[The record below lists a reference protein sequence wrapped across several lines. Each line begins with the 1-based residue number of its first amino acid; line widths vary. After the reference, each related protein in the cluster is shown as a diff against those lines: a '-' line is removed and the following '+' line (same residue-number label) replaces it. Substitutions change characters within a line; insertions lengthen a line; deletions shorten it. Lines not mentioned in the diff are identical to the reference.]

1 MTEDSKPLKRLKIEE
16 PLPVTAVG
24 IESIK
29 ESYSDS
35 MSPHRKIFNWSARRP
50 TATTRLSI
58 LASLLPEDVSNEKLL
73 KLMCIGPK
81 RDISGGIEDYVIS
94 KEITKDDRN
103 GSVEDHFGYKYPHS
117 RVPSK
122 NEFENLHDVLKNHW
136 DGNLPTVIDPTA
148 GGATIPFEAARYGLP
163 TISNELNPVAWLIN
177 KVVLEYADDIG
188 SLRAEVEKWSS
199 KIQKNASQRLSE
211 YYPSRNGVDANY
223 YYLTY
228 SIECPSCG
236 ERLPLSNR
244 WWFNRSKNMAVRPT
258 YSEEGLKFQCIDVSE
273 RDDLG
278 DFDPNNGTVDG
289 GDAECPNCTVV
300 TERDTVVER
309 FQSGDYQ
316 IEIGGVKYVDKINGT
331 KYHSPTS
338 SDYGAIKKAEEK
350 VDSELKLSTILR
362 EDRHVGYWDGAAPY
376 GITQWRD
383 LFTSRQLL
391 SHTIFLEEFE
401 EMKEEILESYSEP
414 TAEAV
419 LVLLSFISTRIV
431 NYNSRL
437 CPIHVRFGYVNDML
451 GNNNMQFQ
459 WHFGETNP
467 LAGGQSYPSFVE
479 SVTENYEETVSY
491 YPDYTKSSRKT
502 QVLQGDA
509 SNLSVDSESVPAVI
523 IDPPYGDNIVYSE
536 IADPFYVWLREY
548 LGDIFT
554 DQFISRETNREDEA
568 VENPSVVDAEP
579 DGSEKE
585 AARRKYE
592 NKMSEIFSESYRILE
607 PGGVITVYFT
617 DKEISAWDSLTMS
630 LMNSGFTITSTHTVS
645 SESPERIGQ
654 RGQSSAD
661 SSLLLSCRKP
671 SKPKNNAEPTLW
683 QDIQQKTRNAA
694 REKAA
699 ELLDSTTNLTK
710 TDIIISA
717 FGPTLRVFTESYPVV
732 DKYDD
737 PVRPKRALEEARKAV
752 TEVLIERELG
762 DDLEGVDSLTKWYLL
777 SWLVYEDE
785 TIPYDEGRQLGL
797 GVGVNIEDVKTN
809 TKIWSKSSDKLI
821 LQGQDDRVRDIDKL
835 EAGEKRRKRAY
846 PIDPR
851 EVSFDY
857 HIDAIHAALNVLEV
871 KGGEFTWNWLKDR
884 NYHETN
890 WFSETLENL
899 VRVLPES
906 YEDYQSAKNLASGQT
921 GELLDVNI
929 EQFARS
935 SDDDGKTTLNDF
947 DSK

>member
-1 MTEDSKPLKRLKIEE
+1 MIGDKNPLKRLKIED

-58 LASLLPEDVSNEKLL
+58 LASLLPQEITNEELL

-81 RDISGGIEDYVIS
+81 REINGEIEDYVIS
-94 KEITKDDRN
+94 KEMTKDDRE
-103 GSVEDHFGYKYPHS
+103 GSVEDHFGYRYPHS
-117 RVPSK
+117 RVPS
-122 NEFENLHDVLKNHW
+122 ESEIENLHDTLRTHW
-136 DGNLPTVIDPTA
+136 DGDLPRVIDPTA

-163 TISNELNPVAWLIN
+163 TISNELNPIAWLIN
-177 KVVLEYADDIG
+177 KVVLEYAEDIG
-188 SLRAEVEKWSS
+188 PLRAEVEKWSS
-199 KIQKNASQRLSE
+199 KIQENASQRLSE
-211 YYPSRNGVDANY
+211 YYPSRNGVDVNY

-228 SIECPSCG
+228 SIECSSCG

-244 WWFNRSKNMAVRPT
+244 WWFNRSKNMAVRPI

-278 DFDPNNGTVDG
+278 DFDPNNGSVDG

-316 IEIGGVKYVDKINGT
+316 IEVGGVKYVDKINGT
-331 KYHSPTS
+331 KYHSPTP
-338 SDYGAIKKAEEK
+338 DDHKAVDKAEEK
-350 VDSELKLSTILR
+350 VASDLKLNTILR
-362 EDRHVGYWDGAAPY
+362 EDRHIGYWDGAAPY

-383 LFTSRQLL
+383 LFTPRQLL
-391 SHTIFLEEFE
+391 SHTVFLEEFE
-401 EMKEEILESYSEP
+401 AVKEEVLKSYEKP

-419 LVLLSFISTRIV
+419 LVLLSFISTSII

-451 GNNNMQFQ
+451 GNNNLQFQ

-467 LAGGQSYPSFVE
+467 LVGGQSYPSFID
-479 SVTENYEETVSY
+479 SVVDNYEKTVSY
-491 YPDYTKSSRKT
+491 YPEHTEDSRNI
-502 QVLQGDA
+502 QVVQSDA
-509 SNLSVDSESVPAVI
+509 SNLSVDSESVSAVI

-548 LGDIFT
+548 LDDVFP
-554 DQFISRETNREDEA
+554 DQFASHETNREDEA
-568 VENPSVVDAEP
+568 VENPSIVDVGPHE
-579 DGSEKE
+579 SEGE

-592 NKMSEIFSESYRILE
+592 SKMSEIFAESYRILE
-607 PGGVITVYFT
+607 RGGVITVYFT
-617 DKEISAWDSLTMS
+617 DKEISAWDSLTTS
-630 LMNSGFTITSTHTVS
+630 LMNSGFTITSTHTIS

-671 SKPKNNAEPTLW
+671 IEPDEETQPTLW
-683 QDIQQKTRNAA
+683 QDIQQKTRTAA
-694 REKAA
+694 REKAS
-699 ELLDSTTNLTK
+699 ELLVSTSNLTK

-732 DKYDD
+732 DKYDER
-737 PVRPKRALEEARKAV
+737 VRPKKALEEARKAV

-762 DDLEGVDSLTKWYLL
+762 DDLDEVDSLTKWYLL
-777 SWLVYEDE
+777 SWLVYENE
-785 TIPYDEGRQLGL
+785 TIPYDEARQLGL
-797 GVGVNIEDVKTN
+797 GVGVNIGDVKSS

-821 LQGQDDRVRDIDKL
+821 LRGQDDRVRDVDKL

-846 PIDPR
+846 PVDPR
-851 EVSFDY
+851 EEKFDY
-857 HIDAIHAALNVLEV
+857 HIDAIHAALNILEV
-871 KGGEFTWNWLKDR
+871 KGGEFTWNWLK
-884 NYHETN
+884 NGKFHETS
-890 WFSETLENL
+890 WFADTLENL
-899 VRVLPES
+899 VRVLPEE
-906 YEDYQSAKNLASGQT
+906 YDDYRLAKNLASGQT
-921 GELLDVNI
+921 GDLLDVNI
-929 EQFARS
+929 GQFTQTS
-935 SDDDGKTTLNDF
+935 NDGGKTTLNDF
-947 DSK
+947 DSE

>member
-1 MTEDSKPLKRLKIEE
+1 MTDSNTLRRLKIED

-50 TATTRLSI
+50 TATTRLAI
-58 LASLLPEDVSNEKLL
+58 LASLLPQEISNEELL
-73 KLMCIGPK
+73 KLMCVGPK
-81 RDISGGIEDYVIS
+81 QEINGGIEDYVIS
-94 KEITKDDRN
+94 KEMTKDDRD
-103 GSVEDHFGYKYPHS
+103 GLIEDHFGYKYPHS

-122 NEFENLHDVLKNHW
+122 REIENLHNTLRAHW
-136 DGNLPTVIDPTA
+136 DGELPTVVDPTA

-163 TISNELNPVAWLIN
+163 TVSNELNPIAWLIN
-177 KVVLEYADDIG
+177 KVVLEYTEDTG
-188 SLRAEVEKWSS
+188 SLRTEVEKWSS
-199 KIQKNASQRLSE
+199 KIQQNASQRLSE

-236 ERLPLSNR
+236 KRLPLSNR
-244 WWFNRSKNMAVRPT
+244 WWFNRSKDIAVKPVYT
-258 YSEEGLKFQCIDVSE
+258 EGGLTFECIDVSK

-278 DFDPNNGTVDG
+278 DFDPNNGSVDG

-309 FQSGDYQ
+309 FQANDYE
-316 IEIGGVKYVDKINGT
+316 IEVGGVKFVDKINGT

-338 SDYGAIKKAEEK
+338 EDHEAIEQAEEK
-350 VDSELKLSTILR
+350 VASELKLNTILR
-362 EDRHVGYWDGAAPY
+362 EDRHIGYWDGAGPY

-391 SHTIFLEEFE
+391 AHTVFLEEFE
-401 EMKEEILESYSEP
+401 GIKEDILDSYDDL
-414 TAEAV
+414 TGEAI

-437 CPIHVRFGYVNDML
+437 CPMHVRFGYVSDML
-451 GNNNMQFQ
+451 GNNNLQFQ

-467 LAGGQSYPSFVE
+467 LAGGQSYPSFID
-479 SVTENYEETVSY
+479 SVLDNYEDTVSY
-491 YPDYTKSSRKT
+491 YPNYTEDTRDTK
-502 QVLQGDA
+502 VLQGDG
-509 SNLSVDSESVPAVI
+509 SILSVESESVPAII

-548 LGDIFT
+548 LGDVFS
-554 DQFISRETNREDEA
+554 DQFSSRETNREDEA
-568 VENPSVVDAEP
+568 VENPSVVEVGP
-579 DGSEKE
+579 DESEAG

-592 NKMSEIFSESYRILE
+592 SKMSDIFSESYRILE

-630 LMNSGFTITSTHTVS
+630 LMNSGFTITSTHTIS
-645 SESPERIGQ
+645 TEIPDRLGQ

-671 SKPKNNAEPTLW
+671 LEPEEEEQPTLW
-683 QDIQQKTRNAA
+683 QDIQEKTRAAA
-694 REKAA
+694 REKAS

-717 FGPTLRVFTESYPVV
+717 FGPTLRVFTEAYPVV
-732 DKYDD
+732 DKYDEL
-737 PVRPKRALEEARKAV
+737 VRPRKALEEARKAV

-762 DDLEGVDSLTKWYLL
+762 DDLDEVDSVSRWYLL
-777 SWLVYEDE
+777 SWLVYEND
-785 TIPYDEGRQLGL
+785 TIPYDEARQLGL
-797 GVGVNIEDVKTN
+797 GVGVNIEDIKSS
-809 TKIWSKSSDKLI
+809 TKIWSKSSDKLV
-821 LQGQDDRVRDIDKL
+821 LRGQNDRVRDIDKL

-851 EVSFDY
+851 EETFDY
-857 HIDAIHAALNVLEV
+857 HIDAIHAAINVLGV
-871 KGGEFTWNWLKDR
+871 KGGEFTWNWLKER
-884 NYHETN
+884 NFQEVN
-890 WFSETLENL
+890 WFADSLENL
-899 VRVLPES
+899 VRLLPE
-906 YEDYQSAKNLASGQT
+906 DHDDHRLAKNLASGQT
-921 GELLDVNI
+921 GDLLDVDI
-929 EQFARS
+929 GQLVQTS
-935 SDDDGKTTLNDF
+935 SEDGDTTLSGFKNE
-947 DSK
+947 